1 MLRLAILLTAVLSL
15 TACEATKGLG
25 RDLQNLG
32 QAIDD
37 AV

>member
-1 MLRLAILLTAVLSL
+1 MFKLTMLLTAVLSL
-15 TACEATKGLG
+15 TACEAAKGLG

>member
-15 TACEATKGLG
+15 SACEATKGLG